1 MKVAYA
7 QDEEFKLWY
16 WAVRNDDN
24 ELLASSGKGE
34 LLQSDCEKALK
45 SLAEE
50 LYRWLK
56 EKT

>member
-7 QDEEFKLWY
+7 QDEDTCLWF
-16 WAVRNDDN
+16 WSVRNDDN

-50 LYRWLK
+50 LYRWTADK
-56 EKT
+56 